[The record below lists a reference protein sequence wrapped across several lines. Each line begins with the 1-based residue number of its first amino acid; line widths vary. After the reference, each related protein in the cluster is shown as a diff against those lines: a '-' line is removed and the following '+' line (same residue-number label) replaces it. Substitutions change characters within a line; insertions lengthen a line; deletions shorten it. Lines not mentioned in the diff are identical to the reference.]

1 MWVSVASHSHARLAA
16 MASSA
21 APAPAVATAASSDQ
35 TRGGHTMVKRW
46 QASRGP
52 PFAIFAIV
60 WAAFVV
66 QWLVVVDGMV
76 YEPASSKLAWRA
88 AVIALPCAVTLAL
101 WCVHFLDP
109 GVIPPKQET
118 DPEVA
123 WYLAQRRPVALGAR
137 FADADGVRRAVRFS
151 KDFRGQTVKTILPEA
166 LLHPEDPEGPVL
178 ADGSAPEFS
187 AACWTVRH
195 CKTCRV
201 WRPPKASH
209 CAVCGHCMARF
220 DHHCP
225 VVGACIAQRNTRW
238 FIALLITGGLA
249 CGAYFG
255 GAVVR
260 AAQVCDADT
269 GVGRGKCHGTWEVIV
284 LGIYA
289 ALLLYGALALLGAGA
304 AYASSVLADVTTKER
319 LGKKPPGFE
328 AGMGAEAK
336 HWSAKTAFASTGR
349 GANAGGARAWA
360 AAGAG
365 ACGETCFAPVRIRPN
380 HPPTW
385 LEPEQVEM

>member
-1 MWVSVASHSHARLAA
+1 
-16 MASSA
+16 
-21 APAPAVATAASSDQ
+21 
-35 TRGGHTMVKRW
+35 
-46 QASRGP
+46 
-52 PFAIFAIV
+52 
-60 WAAFVV
+60 
-66 QWLVVVDGMV
+66 
-76 YEPASSKLAWRA
+76 
-88 AVIALPCAVTLAL
+88 
-101 WCVHFLDP
+101 
-109 GVIPPKQET
+109 
-118 DPEVA
+118 
-123 WYLAQRRPVALGAR
+123 
-137 FADADGVRRAVRFS
+137 
-151 KDFRGQTVKTILPEA
+151 
-166 LLHPEDPEGPVL
+166 
-178 ADGSAPEFS
+178 
-187 AACWTVRH
+187 
-195 CKTCRV
+195 
-201 WRPPKASH
+201 
-209 CAVCGHCMARF
+209 MARF

>member
-1 MWVSVASHSHARLAA
+1 
-16 MASSA
+16 
-21 APAPAVATAASSDQ
+21 
-35 TRGGHTMVKRW
+35 MVKRW

-52 PFAIFAIV
+52 LFAILAIV

-101 WCVHFLDP
+101 WCVHFLDHASSLAP

-238 FIALLITGGLA
+238 FIALLITGLA

-289 ALLLYGALALLGAGA
+289 ALLLYARARAAGRGGGVRELRAGGRHHQGAAGQEAARLRGGDGRRGEALERENGVREHWTRRQRRRRACVGRRRGGRVRRDVLRAGA
-304 AYASSVLADVTTKER
+304 DTPE
-319 LGKKPPGFE
+319 PP
-328 AGMGAEAK
+328 A
-336 HWSAKTAFASTGR
+336 HV
-349 GANAGGARAWA
+349 ARAR
-360 AAGAG
+360 AGRDMRRYRIKE
-365 ACGETCFAPVRIRPN
+365 CGMTSELPRYTV
-380 HPPTW
+380 
-385 LEPEQVEM
+385 